1 MYYMSDNE
9 ADREARREEIKE
21 ETHGVED
28 EEMPQTKEKKLES
41 YRGVRPSRHSKGG
54 ICRRIVKINC

>member
-1 MYYMSDNE
+1 MCDNE

-28 EEMPQTKEKKLES
+28 EEMPKEKS
-41 YRGVRPSRHSKGG
+41 
-54 ICRRIVKINC
+54 

>member
-1 MYYMSDNE
+1 MCDNE

-54 ICRRIVKINC
+54 MS